1 MYVNI
6 NGYLTLPV
14 SLGRGLREGDP
25 ISPLLFNLVLE
36 PLVKAISDSPVIC
49 GFGPPSLSLPTI
61 RDPLHGPSAIQ
72 PLKVLAYA
80 DDLLLFLWDPAELEA
95 TQQLIHCYNLASNA
109 KMNFDKT
116 IAFSVSGLPHPHW
129 PPVLAAHEITKW
141 HDRRTIEPL
150 TYLGYPLAR
159 STTQR
164 QFFQD
169 QMITKIARA
178 CDIHKQRNLSFRG

>member
-1 MYVNI
+1 MCVNI

-14 SLGRGLREGDP
+14 SLGRGLPQGDP

-80 DDLLLFLWDPAELEA
+80 DDLLLFLRDPAELEA

-116 IAFSVSGLPHPHW
+116 IAFSVSDLPHPHW
-129 PPVLAAHEITKW
+129 PPVLAACFAK
-141 HDRRTIEPL
+141 
-150 TYLGYPLAR
+150 
-159 STTQR
+159 
-164 QFFQD
+164 
-169 QMITKIARA
+169 
-178 CDIHKQRNLSFRG
+178 